1 MTFGDTREFWTPE
14 RTDLLR
20 QLWLDARQSARD
32 LGAVFGVSRNA
43 ILGKVHRLGLSS
55 RALGRKHLPRP
66 DLSSTVRNRDAS
78 PRPPRQPR
86 PARARPVLVGSSIEI
101 TTVGLSFELL
111 DDNHCRWPFNEPGKA
126 ALFCGL
132 TRLEP
137 HPYCAGHCRMAYV
150 PPRRISNAA

>member
-1 MTFGDTREFWTPE
+1 MTFGDTREFWTPA

-20 QLWLDARQSARD
+20 QLWLDPQKSARD

-43 ILGKVHRLGLSS
+43 ILGKVHRLGLSGRS
-55 RALGRKHLPRP
+55 LGRKHARRA
-66 DLSSTVRNRDAS
+66 DLSSAVRNRDAI
-78 PRPPRQPR
+78 PRPPRMR
-86 PARARPVLVGSSIEI
+86 SARAWPTLAGPSIEI

-111 DDNHCRWPFNEPGKA
+111 QDNHCRWPLNEPGEP

-132 TRLEP
+132 ISLEP

-150 PPRRISNAA
+150 PPRRNAA